1 MEVIEISTDTLIW
14 SIVVA
19 IICAVCI
26 FSFICKYKDAC
37 EDLKKAKN
45 DLLSK
50 EQTLKNTNNYYLRK
64 SKELEEYIQTL
75 VSAKFNLE
83 EREKSLTRE
92 NSSFRQ
98 KIQSLEEYIKTLDSA
113 KDDLEKLKVSTAKSY
128 KKIEQ
133 NKQSALFIVGEEK
146 QKVQKEIEILKQEFF
161 SNLTAIPWIAHM
173 MTEQEIKAL
182 YEKINDISHDIFR
195 FKSAKEKINAQETLG
210 ELKDLI
216 EEAKEVLYQ
225 SKFAEYQ
232 LKYLLAIYPEF
243 EKVLKTEYKD
253 LSLNGLLDYDM
264 IKKAR
269 EKQLEEFFYSHKE
282 TMPWLAGM
290 MADYLTYDIETLA
303 KKLDWGENK
312 ERAKKVI
319 SIREI
324 RAEAKRRIEE
334 AKLATYQ
341 LDYLKTLYPA
351 LEDILEV
358 EYNELNYTGDI
369 PEGDPVRNYLTKE
382 EWTALSASE
391 KNQLALDRYIESHKK
406 SKWQIGR
413 DYELSVAY
421 EYANQGYIVDTH
433 GSYMG
438 LEDMGRDIIAKKDGI
453 TTIVQCKYWSKEKLI
468 HENHIF
474 QLFGSIVSYCTENNV
489 DKNNIS
495 GVLVTNIKASDTAI
509 KVAQYLG
516 IKISE
521 EHAMTEF
528 PRIKCNIGHSDL
540 GDEHIYH
547 LPMDEQYDSTKIDKP
562 GEFYAFTVKEAEQA
576 GFRRAYKHLHK

>member
-1 MEVIEISTDTLIW
+1 MEVIEISTDTLVW
-14 SIVVA
+14 LIVVA
-19 IICAVCI
+19 IICALSF

-45 DLLSK
+45 DLHSK
-50 EQTLKNTNNYYLRK
+50 EQTLINVNRK
-64 SKELEEYIQTL
+64 SKEIEEYIQTL

-83 EREKSLTRE
+83 ERAKSLTQE
-92 NSSFRQ
+92 NSFFNQR
-98 KIQSLEEYIKTLDSA
+98 IQSLEKYIKTLDSA
-113 KDDLEKLKVSTAKSY
+113 KDDLEKLKISTAKSY

-133 NKQSALFIVGEEK
+133 DKQSALFIVSEEK
-146 QKVQKEIEILKQEFF
+146 QKAQTEIELLKQELF
-161 SNLTAIPWIAHM
+161 SNLSAIPWLARM
-173 MTEQEIKAL
+173 MTEHEIKAL
-182 YEKINDISHDIFR
+182 SERCNEISHDILR
-195 FKSAKEKINAQETLG
+195 FKSAQEKINAREILS
-210 ELKDLI
+210 ELMDLTK
-216 EEAKEVLYQ
+216 EAKKTIYQ

-253 LSLNGLLDYDM
+253 LSLNGLLNYDM

-269 EKQLEEFFYSHKE
+269 EKQLEDFFSSHKE
-282 TMPWLAGM
+282 SMPWLAGM

-303 KKLDWGENK
+303 QKLDWGENK

-341 LDYLKTLYPA
+341 LDYLKTLYPM

-382 EWTALSASE
+382 EWAALSASE

-421 EYANQGYIVDTH
+421 EYINQGYIVDTH

-489 DKNNIS
+489 DKNNIR

-528 PRIKCNIGHSDL
+528 PRIKCNIGHSDS